1 MVNMDES
8 LTFSSGYLT
17 GRETSIW
24 ELRRN
29 RLNQSEIGRRLGI
42 TRQAVHKALG
52 VIDSKVER
60 ALMEASETNR
70 LEVMSLYLVEGI
82 MVAYSPAYQIPV
94 IVSLSRTNGLKVWHL
109 YEGDCASCGYERSCR
124 KMLLAEA
131 EERGVELVEED
142 RKIPPTHLAL
152 KIFSRYLTEEHI
164 VDQKE

>member
-1 MVNMDES
+1 M
-8 LTFSSGYLT
+8 GYMT
-17 GRETSIW
+17 GRETDIW

-60 ALMEASETNR
+60 ALTEAAETNR
-70 LEVMSLYLVEGI
+70 LEIRSLDLVEGF
-82 MVAYSPAYQIPV
+82 MEAYSPAYRIPV
-94 IVSLSRTNGLKVWHL
+94 VVSLSRANGLKVWHL

-124 KMLLAEA
+124 RMLLAEA
-131 EERGVELVEED
+131 EERDVELTEGD

-152 KIFSRYLTEEHI
+152 KIFSRYLEGAG
-164 VDQKE
+164 DG